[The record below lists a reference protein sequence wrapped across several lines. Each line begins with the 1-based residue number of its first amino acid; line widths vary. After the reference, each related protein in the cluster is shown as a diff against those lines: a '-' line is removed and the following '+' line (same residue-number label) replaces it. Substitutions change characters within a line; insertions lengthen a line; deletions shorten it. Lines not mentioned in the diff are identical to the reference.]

1 MPTLDVETLL
11 DRGRLRPI
19 QRRVVALSLLGI
31 TFDGVDI
38 QIIGLAVP
46 TLAQDWGAAPEAF
59 AGVAAAGLAGMALG
73 TSIVGTL
80 GDRFGNKR
88 MLGLSIFLLGVMTLA
103 SGLARDLTDLTIL
116 RFISGIGM
124 GGALPNAVALVAGYA
139 PVSRRAFWLAALS
152 IATQVGGVLAGLL
165 AAQVLPS
172 LGWRALFFIAGG
184 APLLLG
190 IIILLWVPETLHY
203 LLRRGTESRRELE
216 RIVAELGGDALAP
229 EHLITQ
235 ETRRDV
241 ARIGAISEL
250 FGAGRWKITV
260 ILWTLFV
267 SVYLSM
273 YMVPNWLPT
282 MFVSEGLNAA
292 EGSFG
297 LAIYNIAGIIA
308 GLTAGAVVA
317 RFGTRK
323 PLLIMV
329 GGGLLWSLALAVILG
344 QVTLFAPVLILLVSL
359 LAFSIIGALVSIVAI
374 AAAAY
379 RPELRSTGA
388 GAAFTAARI
397 GAVLSSFLGAGAIA
411 VGGAPLYF
419 VIIAAGL
426 AVAWICV
433 AVFPRHAPASPSRG
447 HHELTDSL
455 QRASS

>member
-11 DRGRLRPI
+11 DRGPLRPI
-19 QRRVVALSLLGI
+19 QRRVIALSVLGI

-46 TLAQDWGAAPEAF
+46 TLAQDWATAPEAF
-59 AGVAAAGLAGMALG
+59 ASVAAAGLAGMALG

-88 MLGLSIFLLGVMTLA
+88 MLGMSIFLLGVMTLA

-116 RFISGIGM
+116 RFVSGIGM
-124 GGALPNAVALVAGYA
+124 GGALPNAVALVSGYS
-139 PVSRRAFWLAALS
+139 PLSRRAFWLAALS
-152 IATQVGGVLAGLL
+152 IATQAGGVLAGLM
-165 AAQVLPS
+165 AAEVLPS
-172 LGWRALFFIAGG
+172 MGWRALFFIAGG

-190 IIILLWVPETLHY
+190 IVILIWVPETIHY
-203 LLRRGTESRRELE
+203 LLRRGTGSNGELE
-216 RIVAELGGDALAP
+216 KIVVDLGGDAIAP
-229 EHLITQ
+229 QHLITH
-235 ETRRDV
+235 ETCSV
-241 ARIGAISEL
+241 AGIGAFSEL

-260 ILWTLFV
+260 ILWTMFV

-282 MFVSEGLNAA
+282 IFVSEGLSAA

-297 LAIYNIAGIIA
+297 LAIYNIAGIFA

-317 RFGTRK
+317 RFGTRI

-329 GGGLLWSLALAVILG
+329 GGGLLWSLALALILG
-344 QVTLFAPVLILLVSL
+344 QITLSAPVVILLVSL

-388 GAAFTAARI
+388 GAALTAARI

-419 VIIAAGL
+419 VIIAIGL
-426 AVAWICV
+426 AVAGVCV
-433 AVFPRHAPASPSRG
+433 AIFPRHAPASPSRG
-447 HHELTDSL
+447 QREPTDFL